1 MYTDGSKVPK
11 MLLNLKY
18 TCRSNYACDKTSL
31 IHSLP
36 RPVTYTCRYAR
47 KHGCMN
53 TTRTLPNNI

>member
-47 KHGCMN
+47 KQH
-53 TTRTLPNNI
+53 TTAV

>member
-1 MYTDGSKVPK
+1 MYTDGSKVPN

-36 RPVTYTCRYAR
+36 RPVTYTCRYPNQNAR
-47 KHGCMN
+47 KQH
-53 TTRTLPNNI
+53 TTAV